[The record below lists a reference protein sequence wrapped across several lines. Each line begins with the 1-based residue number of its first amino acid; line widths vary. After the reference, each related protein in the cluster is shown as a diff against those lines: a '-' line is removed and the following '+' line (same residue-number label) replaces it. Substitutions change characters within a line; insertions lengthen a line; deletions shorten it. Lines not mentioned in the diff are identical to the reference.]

1 MELRDYQVESI
12 KNIYAAW
19 DEGHQHV
26 LMVLPTGSGKTIVLS
41 EVLKRRSMRVLL
53 CAHRSEILCQLSLTL
68 GRFDI
73 FHNLT
78 IGSNYADFR
87 PAHETTFGHDMYID
101 RVNTNIVVASVDT
114 IHRYNHWFEVN
125 KFDLIIFDEGHH
137 VLRDNKWGKIL
148 NKFPDIKSLHLTAT
162 PMRADGKGLGK
173 EAKGFI
179 DKMIVG
185 PSTKKLMDQGHL
197 VQYKIYGPKSNL
209 DLSTVNITATG
220 DFSPEKLREAV
231 HNSTIT
237 GHIVEHYKKFTPGV
251 KGVVFAVSVEE
262 CHLIADNFNS
272 EGIKA
277 AVVSGTT
284 PTAQRARIM
293 QNFRESK
300 IMILVNVDIL
310 GEGTDVPEI
319 GVVIMARPTR
329 SLGLYLQQFGRCLR
343 PARDK
348 SHGIVIDH
356 VNNVLRHGLPDSSRA
371 WTLENR
377 SNSRSVEVQVK
388 IKTCDN
394 PECVRVYESYHKH
407 CPYCDY
413 VSTPT
418 SRATPEAVEGD
429 LIEIDREVLED
440 LRRKIKKID
449 AAPRVPAA
457 LSRPARASLMKK
469 HARRQ
474 EVQRVL
480 RDEIIAWSRKLEHA
494 GHDKSEIYRRFYYEF
509 DIDIMTAQTLN
520 TRDATELFKK
530 MNESVMMP
538 EWLSVR

>member
-12 KNIYAAW
+12 KNIDQAW
-19 DEGHQHV
+19 DEGHQHL

-41 EVLKRRSMRVLL
+41 EVLKRRKIRVLL

-73 FHNLT
+73 CHNLT

-87 PAHETTFGHDMYID
+87 QAHKTTFGHDMYID
-101 RVNTNIVVASVDT
+101 RINSNVVVASVDT

-185 PSTKKLMDQGHL
+185 PSTRTLMRQGHL
-197 VQYKIYGPKSNL
+197 AQYKIYGPKSNL
-209 DLSTVNITATG
+209 DLSAVKITATG

-237 GHIVEHYKKFTPGV
+237 GRIVENYKKFSPGI

-262 CHLIADNFNS
+262 CHLIANNFNS

-277 AVVSGTT
+277 AVISGTT

-293 QNFRESK
+293 QNFRNDK

-319 GVVIMARPTR
+319 GVVILARPSK
-329 SLGLYLQQFGRCLR
+329 SLGLVRQQIGRCLR
-343 PARDK
+343 PAPGK
-348 SHGIVIDH
+348 SHGIIIDH
-356 VNNVLRHGLPDSSRA
+356 VNNILRHGLPDSDIV
-371 WTLENR
+371 WTLDNR
-377 SNSRSVEVQVK
+377 VNSRKTEVQVK

-407 CPYCDY
+407 CPYCDH
-413 VSTPT
+413 VAIPA

-429 LIEIDREVLED
+429 LIEIDRKVLEE

-449 AAPRVPAA
+449 DAPRVPAG
-457 LSRPARASLMKK
+457 LSYPARTSLMKK

-474 EVQRVL
+474 EVQKVL
-480 RDEIIAWSRKLEHA
+480 RQNIQLWALVLEHN
-494 GHDKSEIYRRFYYEF
+494 GLDKSEIYRRFYYEF

-520 TRDATELFKK
+520 VRDATELLRR
-530 MNESVMMP
+530 MNENDIDFTTKM
-538 EWLSVR
+538 E